1 MGRQCQ
7 IKTTV
12 PSTELTPPMPDP
24 GTDLSI
30 DPQGVS
36 IEPEPVL
43 NDNVNEEEV
52 ETAEPLGPIAITD
65 PSTTAID
72 PSATAGKW
80 PTEPPTDSP
89 STEDDEENE
98 T

>member
-24 GTDLSI
+24 GSNSPI
-30 DPQGVS
+30 DPQSASVES
-36 IEPEPVL
+36 EPVE
-43 NDNVNEEEV
+43 NENVSEET

-65 PSTTAID
+65 PPSTID